1 MKEESKLMSIE
12 IIRNKIIVIRG
23 EKVMVDRD
31 LAALYG
37 VSTKALNQAVTR
49 NIRRFPP
56 DFMFR
61 TTKDERDELVTNC
74 DRFRSLK
81 HSSIMPRAFT
91 EQGVA
96 MLSSVLNTNR
106 AVEVNIM
113 IMRAFVQLRKISYS
127 KNQLARRLLE
137 IEERLGDHDEKI
149 EIIFEAILQL
159 MEPPE
164 ETKNLIGFEVKEPET
179 KYRER
184 FKK

>member
-49 NIRRFPP
+49 NIKRFPA

-113 IMRAFVQLRKISYS
+113 IMRAFV
-127 KNQLARRLLE
+127 LARRLLE